1 MKDPHDLTQWQPGDR
16 FAYRSDNTPF
26 RLHTIKGDVY
36 IQPGTYGRF
45 IMTSEGWRVDDDR

>member
-1 MKDPHDLTQWQPGDR
+1 MKDPHDLTQWQLGDR